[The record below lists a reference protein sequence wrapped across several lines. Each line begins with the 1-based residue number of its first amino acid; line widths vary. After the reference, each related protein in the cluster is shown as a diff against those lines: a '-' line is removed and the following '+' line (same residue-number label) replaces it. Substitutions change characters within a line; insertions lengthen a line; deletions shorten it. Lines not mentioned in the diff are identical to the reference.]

1 MELWGNGVM
10 NSLAQISNTPSSNT
24 SLPSHTINRGDT
36 FVLTE
41 RDSSIRAGTDLGI
54 YTRDTHS
61 AAASTRRSHGTWDS
75 QGVIASTPTCS
86 GNLTGADET
95 SG

>member
-61 AAASTRRSHGTWDS
+61 ATLFWVLRGEAVLSCR
-75 QGVIASTPTCS
+75 
-86 GNLTGADET
+86 L
-95 SG
+95 